1 MLADRIKV
9 IPPSPTLSINAKAK
23 AMKAAGIDVVS
34 LAAGEPDFDTP
45 EHIKEAAIKAVKEGF
60 TKYTP
65 VGGIPELKEA
75 VINFIE
81 LEYALKYNPEEVLV
95 SCGGKQALYNL
106 FQVIL
111 NPGDEVIIPAP
122 YWVSY
127 PPMVLLAGGKPVIVK
142 TDEKD
147 GFKLKPEILKPHLSP
162 WTKAIII
169 NSPSNPTGSVYTK
182 EDLEALAEVL
192 AGKNIWIISDDV
204 YHKIILKDEVRWT
217 SIATVSPEIKEK
229 TLIVNAVSKTY
240 SMTGWRIGFLIGNKE
255 IIKAATKLQSQST
268 SNPSSIAQKA
278 AVAAL
283 NGPQVFLAGW
293 VDAFKGRAQRL
304 LKLLKEIPGVSC
316 FEPEGAFYAFP
327 CMKRYFKGDSF
338 KLAEYLLEEAKVA
351 VVPGVAFGQDGF
363 VRLSFATSLAT
374 IEEALRRMKA
384 ALEIL
389 K

>member
-1 MLADRIKV
+1 MLADRIKA
-9 IPPSPTLSINAKAK
+9 IPPSPTLSITAKAK
-23 AMKAAGIDVVS
+23 AMKAAGIDIVS

-45 EHIKEAAIKAVKEGF
+45 EHIKEAAIKAIKEGF

-75 VINFIE
+75 VIKFME
-81 LEYALKYNPEEVLV
+81 LEYGLKYDLEEVLV

-127 PPMVLLAGGKPVIVK
+127 PPMVLLAGGKPVIIE

-147 GFKLKPEILKPHLSP
+147 GFKLKPEALKPHISP

-192 AGKNIWIISDDV
+192 VDRNVWIVSDDV
-204 YHKIILKDEVRWT
+204 YHKIILKDEVRWA
-217 SIATVSPEIKEK
+217 SIATLSPEIKEK
-229 TLIVNAVSKTY
+229 TFIVNGVSKTY

-278 AVAAL
+278 AIAAL
-283 NGPQVFLAGW
+283 NGSQDFLTLW
-293 VDAFKGRAQRL
+293 VDTFKKRAQRL
-304 LKLLKEIPGVSC
+304 LELLKEIPGVSC
-316 FEPEGAFYAFP
+316 FEPEGSFYAFP
-327 CMKRYFKGDSF
+327 CMQGYLKGDSL
-338 KLAEYLLEEAKVA
+338 KLTDYLLEKAKIA
-351 VVPGVAFGQDGF
+351 VVPGVAFGKDGCL
-363 VRLSFATSLAT
+363 RLSFATSLAT
-374 IEEALRRMKA
+374 IEEALKRMKT
-384 ALEIL
+384 ALEVL

>member
-1 MLADRIKV
+1 MLADRIKS
-9 IPPSPTLSINAKAK
+9 IPSSPTLSITAKAK
-23 AMKAAGIDVVS
+23 AMKAAGIDVAS

-65 VGGIPELKEA
+65 VGGILELKEA
-75 VINFIE
+75 VINFME
-81 LEYALKYNPEEVLV
+81 LEYGLKYDPEEVLV
-95 SCGGKQALYNL
+95 ACGGKQALYNL

-111 NPGDEVIIPAP
+111 NPGDGVIIPAP

-127 PPMVLLAGGKPVIVK
+127 PPMVLLAGGKPVIVQ

-147 GFKLKPEILKPHLSP
+147 GFKLKPETLKSHLSP

-182 EDLEALAEVL
+182 KDLEALAEVL

-204 YHKIILKDEVRWT
+204 YHKIILKDEVCWA

-283 NGPQVFLAGW
+283 NGPQDFLTTW
-293 VDAFKGRAQRL
+293 VDVFKKRAQRL
-304 LKLLKEIPGVSC
+304 LGLLKEVPGVSC

-327 CMKRYFKGDSF
+327 CMKKYFNGDSL

-351 VVPGVAFGQDGF
+351 VVPGIAFGQDGF

-374 IEEALRRMKA
+374 IEEALKRMKTF
-384 ALEIL
+384 LEML
-389 K
+389 T